1 MQERQLGQ
9 TSLAL
14 SILGFGCGAVGGMLV
29 RGQRQE
35 MLDAVAYALDQGITY
50 FDTAALYGNGESER
64 NLGLVLEEL
73 RAQVVVGTKVQLVP
87 EQFDAIEQAIITSVD
102 TSLRQLRRE
111 QIDLIQLHNPIGMQ
125 RRPERQWVSPGDVE
139 KAIETFRK
147 LHQHG
152 KVRFWGINGLGDTG
166 AIHQALALG
175 PQTIQSC
182 YNLLNHTAVKA
193 APAGFPFQ
201 DYRQLIAKA
210 AERQMGVIAI
220 RVLAGG
226 ALSGS
231 AERHPHA
238 AQRVDPIASGSSFAE
253 DVERSRRFDFLVDDG
268 YATTLAEAAIRFAIT
283 TPEISTTLVGI
294 SSLEQLKQ
302 AVSAANRGPLP
313 PEALDRLQA
322 VWEHS

>member
-193 APAGFPFQ
+193 APAGFPF
-201 DYRQLIAKA
+201 
-210 AERQMGVIAI
+210 VIAI